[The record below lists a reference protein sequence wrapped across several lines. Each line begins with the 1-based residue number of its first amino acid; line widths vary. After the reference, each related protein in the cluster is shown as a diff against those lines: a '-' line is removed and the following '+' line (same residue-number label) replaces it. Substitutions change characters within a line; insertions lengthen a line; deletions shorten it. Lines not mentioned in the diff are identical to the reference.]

1 MSDRRSPDRLAEALV
16 ALALALS
23 LGHHLDHVLRG
34 QHLGWPLTDEVT
46 PFTYSL
52 VIYPLALLGFVL
64 TRTGRAGPG
73 YWALLSGPAH
83 SWSPRS
89 TSDRRRSSL
98 PTRSP
103 APTPTRRGAGSPW
116 PGCCSSSSCSSRPSA
131 WSCTSGADSGRRAG
145 PAVEPPVR

>member
-1 MSDRRSPDRLAEALV
+1 MSDRRSPDRIAEALV

-73 YWALLSGPAH
+73 YWALLSGPGVLLVAAVH
-83 SWSPRS
+83 
-89 TSDRRRSSL
+89 L
-98 PTRSP
+98 
-103 APTPTRRGAGSPW
+103 G
-116 PGCCSSSSCSSRPSA
+116 PG
-131 WSCTSGADSGRRAG
+131 
-145 PAVEPPVR
+145 AVEPPHEIAGGYAHPVWGGLAVAQLLLLLGVLATAFVVELRLWRRQRARRSPGTVGA